1 MNEQKTTPGAA
12 EPKPGYYAVIPANVR
27 YDDRL
32 PGKAAL
38 LYGEITALANAEGYC
53 WASNNYFAALYHV
66 SPQTVRLWLK
76 ALEDAGYIRR
86 EDVRDETTNE
96 VIQRRLWLC
105 DPSPKNLG
113 ETPIKN
119 QGDPPI
125 KNLPQNNT
133 SNNNT
138 PYSPPEGDEA
148 QKKPNDDETPKKPT
162 IAQQREH
169 WFKCCFKIYPNH
181 NALAPALKKWMRMKP
196 SHEFAQHIFLT
207 IQAQKAAQK
216 WSDGYWP
223 EFRKWLLDERW
234 NDELPSPKAEGGGQI
249 VEDEGV
255 TYW

>member
-1 MNEQKTTPGAA
+1 MNEQKTTPRQA

-53 WASNNYFAALYHV
+53 WASNNYFAELYHV
-66 SPQTVRLWLK
+66 SAQTIRLWLK

-86 EDVRDETTNE
+86 EDVRDENTNE

-113 ETPIKN
+113 EAPIKN

-125 KNLPQNNT
+125 KNLHQNNT

-138 PYSPPEGDEA
+138 PYSPPEGV
-148 QKKPNDDETPKKPT
+148 KPEKVP
-162 IAQQREH
+162 IAQQREG
-169 WFKCCFKIYPNH
+169 WFDFCFELYPNH
-181 NALAPALKKWMRMKP
+181 NARTPALKRWMRLKP
-196 SHEFAQHIFLT
+196 SQEFARQIYRT

-234 NDELPSPKAEGGGQI
+234 NDELPAPKSEGGGQI
-249 VEDEGV
+249 VEEEGV